1 MTIEKVRRTAALRGM
16 RFSGEKKFRNSW
28 AGISYEIFSPDGR
41 RFLQADTLD
50 GIYRFVMEFPKRSG
64 GLIKDDKYENK
75 KSRIRTWVD
84 KCK

>member
-1 MTIEKVRRTAALRGM
+1 MTVIRVKKAANARGM

-50 GIYRFVMEFPKRSG
+50 GIYRFVMEFPKRKG
-64 GLIKDDKYENK
+64 A
-75 KSRIRTWVD
+75 
-84 KCK
+84 